1 VVCPPG
7 ARAAGAA
14 WGVLGPAGP
23 CWAGAAARD
32 RLDRL
37 DFWTGR
43 IARIA
48 PAEADAAV
56 TVCCSTLVTSARRGA
71 VSQRRGDAVASR
83 GTTFAKLDR
92 ERARKAKQAEKRERR
107 FAASAQ
113 APTAPSDPPEIPEGE
128 ELSAS
133 ALLQLVE
140 DLHRAYDEGSMSF
153 EDFEARKTELMAR
166 ISVQ

>member
-1 VVCPPG
+1 V
-7 ARAAGAA
+7 AQAG
-14 WGVLGPAGP
+14 WGGWG
-23 CWAGAAARD
+23 D
-32 RLDRL
+32 
-37 DFWTGR
+37 
-43 IARIA
+43 
-48 PAEADAAV
+48 ADVAV
-56 TVCCSTLVTSARRGA
+56 TVPCTTLMVSARRGA
-71 VSQRRGDAVASR
+71 GSQRRGDAVASR

-113 APTAPSDPPEIPEGE
+113 APTAPPEIPEGE
-128 ELSAS
+128 ELSPA

>member
-1 VVCPPG
+1 M
-7 ARAAGAA
+7 
-14 WGVLGPAGP
+14 
-23 CWAGAAARD
+23 
-32 RLDRL
+32 
-37 DFWTGR
+37 
-43 IARIA
+43 
-48 PAEADAAV
+48 
-56 TVCCSTLVTSARRGA
+56 
-71 VSQRRGDAVASR
+71 ASR

-113 APTAPSDPPEIPEGE
+113 EPAAPPEIPEGE
-128 ELSAS
+128 ELSAA

-140 DLHRAYDEGSMSF
+140 ELHRAYAEERMSF